1 MLSTI
6 SAIVASAPRA
16 LARRTGALLRTA
28 GHWLI
33 RERRLHAFGAAVVAC
48 GLFAILSVAPPPP
61 PTDAQELQAYLD
73 QHAQTFAVEGDAV
86 SLREER
92 GEYGATPGIQ
102 TLAAEGTN
110 YAWAKMVLLLADL
123 PVTDDNVTVFTR
135 WMRQENG
142 PDNWWNRNNP
152 LNNGWGS
159 GGGGGTGRYPNLI
172 VAAQNAAEAM
182 RTLSGY
188 QGFVA
193 AFAAEAPTD
202 QIESAIWASPW
213 ASGHYANGGHWHYTP
228 VPVVSAPPSAWGL

>member
-1 MLSTI
+1 MFSTI
-6 SAIVASAPRA
+6 SAAVASAPRA
-16 LARRTGALLRTA
+16 LARRTGALLRAA

-48 GLFAILSVAPPPP
+48 GLFASLSVAPPPP

-73 QHAQTFAVEGDAV
+73 QHAQTFEVAGDAV
-86 SLREER
+86 NVREER

-102 TLAAEGTN
+102 SLAAEGTN
-110 YAWAKMVLLLADL
+110 YAWAKMVLLFADL
-123 PVTDDNVTVFTR
+123 PITDDNVTVFTR

-159 GGGGGTGRYPNLI
+159 GGGGGTGRYPDLI

-182 RTLSGY
+182 RTLAGY
-188 QGFVA
+188 QGFVS
-193 AFAAEAPTD
+193 AFAAQAPTE
-202 QIESAIWASPW
+202 QIETAIWASPW